1 MVPVCNVWCK
11 HLWTIATYSTLKG
24 LKLPCWIS
32 KVTWAIAWL
41 ATYTNHNI
49 SCIDSCTKVV
59 WNGQPL
65 RFYARFCG
73 TKGDWPFLRSCYRLS
88 TGFTSK
94 RICHICPS
102 TDTQLNALCFLGPLE
117 VLRSPVVYSNHYKS
131 MLSKDWTD
139 LSRHGATRNW
149 PKDGISPSPFHRGRK
164 ASIRNMLPSGG
175 VKTIRIDLAHTYAI
189 AGWGK
194 EQVASLLVLVAVR
207 CSLFGNGGYEDQ
219 LKWAFDS
226 FSGWCQLH
234 SKTSTIHEFSKKE
247 LKISSLLE
255 QTIYWDFIVVI
266 FLISTCHHSSLIP
279 KSQLR
284 LQKYPR
290 GLGKGSD
297 CALVGGWLESIL
309 TPLDPAT
316 VPASCRHFWVYRP
329 PKNMWLFFWHPFWGL
344 KFFKCMGSPYLVSDI
359 LVTSNP
365 SHVCISPILCVTPDN
380 RTTI

>member
-1 MVPVCNVWCK
+1 MTSYIHKPQHILHWLVHQGCVERAASPFLCPV
-11 HLWTIATYSTLKG
+11 LWDKG
-24 LKLPCWIS
+24 
-32 KVTWAIAWL
+32 WL
-41 ATYTNHNI
+41 A
-49 SCIDSCTKVV
+49 
-59 WNGQPL
+59 
-65 RFYARFCG
+65 
-73 TKGDWPFLRSCYRLS
+73 LS
-88 TGFTSK
+88 TFLLPTFNWLHQQKDMSYLPQ
-94 RICHICPS
+94 HWHS
-102 TDTQLNALCFLGPLE
+102 TQCLMFLGPLE